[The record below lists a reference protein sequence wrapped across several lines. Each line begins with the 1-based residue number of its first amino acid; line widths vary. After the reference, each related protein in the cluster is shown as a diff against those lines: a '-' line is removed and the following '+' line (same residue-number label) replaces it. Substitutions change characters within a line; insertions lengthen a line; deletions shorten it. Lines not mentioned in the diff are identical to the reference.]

1 MTQYPVESLDGVF
14 GVFER
19 TVLLQGRSRVRLDTI
34 SSAENVLDIEACV
47 EIVDVA
53 RIKADEHERRR
64 QQVRAAN
71 QRWRERHPDAYHAAQ
86 RRWREKDPAHTRESA
101 RRNARNALESKRRQ
115 DADTSN

>member
-1 MTQYPVESLDGVF
+1 MESLDGVF

-71 QRWRERHPDAYHAAQ
+71 QRWRE
-86 RRWREKDPAHTRESA
+86 KDPEDTRESA
-101 RRNARNALESKRRQ
+101 RRNARNALECKRRQ